1 MMRRTIYALS
11 AAVVV
16 SGTVFAMA
24 ASLGGITSNN
34 LGADSAAVAT
44 CDSTGVS
51 TSYTTAYDATDGRY
65 EVTAVTVSG
74 IDNACDGK
82 AISVTLTNSAGTSVG
97 SGSTTVP
104 ADVGATAVTVTLSA
118 AAAADGSA
126 NVHVLIS

>member
-16 SGTVFAMA
+16 SGAVFAMA
-24 ASLGGITSNN
+24 ASLGGITSNS

-44 CDSTGVS
+44 CDSDGVS

-74 IDNACDGK
+74 IDNVCDGK
-82 AISVTLTNSAGTSVG
+82 PIAVTLTNGAGASVG

-104 ADVGATAVTVTLSA
+104 VDVGATAVTVTLSA
-118 AAAADGSA
+118 AAAASGSA

>member
-16 SGTVFAMA
+16 SGAVFAMA
-24 ASLGGITSNN
+24 ASLGGITSDN

-44 CDSTGVS
+44 CDNTGVS

-82 AISVTLTNSAGTSVG
+82 AIAVTLTNGAGASVG

-104 ADVGATAVTVTLSA
+104 TDVGATAVTVTLSSA
-118 AAAADGSA
+118 ASAEDAANA
-126 NVHVLIS
+126 HVLIS